1 MRAAPSFDNSW
12 AFCAGQSDRNVFSS
26 GTNAVTVRK
35 KMADADKGGGKK
47 REKTMKLKSTLMGA
61 AAGLALIAGGQ
72 AALADGHL
80 DEITVAYFLEWPTP
94 NQFAQVNGIYDEELG
109 VKVNWVS
116 FDAGTAMSAAMASGD
131 VHISFSQGVTPF
143 LVATA
148 AGQDLQVVDVAV
160 SYSDNDNC
168 VVRSE
173 LEITAANASELEG
186 KEVGVPLGTA
196 AHSGFL
202 TQMAHFG
209 VDVDTMKIVDM
220 APVDSAA
227 AFANGSLDMVCG
239 WGGPL
244 RRMKEFGNPLLE
256 GQEKEDVVGKVFDVT
271 SIPTEFGEENPE
283 LLAKFLAVTAKM
295 NAMYAADPAP
305 MMADIAS
312 AAGMDADGTAAVI
325 GTFRFPDVATQLSDS
340 WMGGGLA
347 EYLANSAASLEESG
361 QLTALEDYD
370 ALVNGSYL
378 EAAAD
383 M

>member
-1 MRAAPSFDNSW
+1 
-12 AFCAGQSDRNVFSS
+12 
-26 GTNAVTVRK
+26 
-35 KMADADKGGGKK
+35 
-47 REKTMKLKSTLMGA
+47 MKLSTSLKA
-61 AAGLALIAGGQ
+61 AVAGIALIAGTQG
-72 AALADGHL
+72 AVAEGHL
-80 DEITVAYFLEWPTP
+80 EEITVAYFLEWPTP
-94 NQFAQVNGIYDEELG
+94 NQFAQTQGLYDEALG

-148 AGQDLQVVDVAV
+148 AGQDLQIVDIAV

-168 VVRSE
+168 IVRSE
-173 LEITAANASELEG
+173 LEITAENAKELEG

-202 TQMAHFG
+202 TQMAHFD

-227 AFANGSLDMVCG
+227 AFANGNLDMVCG

-283 LLAKFLAVTAKM
+283 LLAKFLATTAKM
-295 NAMYAADPAP
+295 NAMYAADSGP
-305 MMADIAS
+305 MMGDIAS
-312 AAGMDADGTAAVI
+312 AAGMDAEGTAAVI
-325 GTFRFPDVATQLSDS
+325 GTFRFPDVATQLSEE
-340 WMGGGLA
+340 WMGGGVA
-347 EYLANSAASLEESG
+347 EYLANSAKSLEESG
-361 QLTALEDYD
+361 QLTALDDY
-370 ALVNGSYL
+370 APLVNSSYL
-378 EAAAD
+378 QAASD